1 MYTFIYFFAGLA
13 TWEIGFRAGGRVGQR
28 RHSAWTSA
36 DAKGVQSLPG
46 VWFEYLN
53 WMVKSVRI
61 WQLLHQSLIH
71 KKHERFEGGSD
82 GAWLFQQ
89 MMWWGESRLGGV
101 CSHVECQRLPG
112 SKLANGKCKERSSV
126 SPRGIA
132 TQVGG
137 QLFWDTASQTE
148 VNQGPRWLLF
158 HKHVVNSHTAVKCT
172 DEQIKE

>member
-71 KKHERFEGGSD
+71 KKHERFEGGSEA
-82 GAWLFQQ
+82 AWLFEQ

-112 SKLANGKCKERSSV
+112 SKREVQRKIQCQSKGNCHPSGWVIILRHGKS
-126 SPRGIA
+126 
-132 TQVGG
+132 
-137 QLFWDTASQTE
+137 TE